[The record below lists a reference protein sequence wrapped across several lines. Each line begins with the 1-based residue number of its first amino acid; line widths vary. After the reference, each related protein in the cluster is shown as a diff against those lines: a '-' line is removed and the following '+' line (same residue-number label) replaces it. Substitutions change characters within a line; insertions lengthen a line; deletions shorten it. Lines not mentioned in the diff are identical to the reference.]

1 MNDGRDQWFTKAG
14 LPDGAITGSPEESP
28 DPPSGPHRKRRGTP
42 HFSPKR
48 SGTKRAAPAGHER
61 MPALPEEPS
70 PLDGHDGLPILVV
83 QDSDLPAT
91 AHRLRDLFAES
102 GHLFERGMV
111 VRVGQPS
118 AGGLPSIQRLSAHA
132 VVMEAHAIS
141 RPVKKQ
147 PDGSAMPVTLPER
160 LANLYLSMS
169 GEWNLPPL
177 DGVAAGPVLS
187 DGGEIAGREGYDPQ
201 TRLWC
206 LRTPPCDVP
215 AQPLR
220 EDAEW
225 ALSVLR
231 SAFATFPFEDS
242 PRAINT
248 SSGAQ
253 VVDERFPPGLDES
266 ALLCGLLTA
275 IARPSLP
282 LAPGLIVT
290 AAAVSG
296 SGSGKG
302 LLVRSIAEIAYGI
315 PPRAF
320 TAGGDR
326 HELDKRL
333 ASELVEAAPVLFLD
347 NVNGTALR
355 SDLLAS
361 VLTER
366 PARVRILGKTEMV
379 PLNSTAFIAVTGN
392 GLSVSEDLARRFL
405 MCRLDAQTE
414 DPESRPFAPGFL
426 DGIRRHRGELMSA
439 ALTIWRWGRQNQ
451 GELIRGQP
459 SGSFEQWSIWV
470 RDPLITL
477 GCADPMVRVAHA
489 KQNDPHRMRIADL
502 FRVWHGRH
510 GSLPMRASELADE
523 VIEIAD
529 PQKRGRQFQAS
540 FFDRLTG
547 TRMSGFVL
555 TSERGG
561 RWSAATYALMPTT
574 TE

>member
-1 MNDGRDQWFTKAG
+1 
-14 LPDGAITGSPEESP
+14 
-28 DPPSGPHRKRRGTP
+28 
-42 HFSPKR
+42 
-48 SGTKRAAPAGHER
+48 
-61 MPALPEEPS
+61 
-70 PLDGHDGLPILVV
+70 
-83 QDSDLPAT
+83 
-91 AHRLRDLFAES
+91 
-102 GHLFERGMV
+102 
-111 VRVGQPS
+111 
-118 AGGLPSIQRLSAHA
+118 
-132 VVMEAHAIS
+132 MEAHRIC

-147 PDGSAMPVTLPER
+147 QDGSVVPVTLPER

-169 GEWNLPPL
+169 GEWDLPAL

-187 DGGEIAGREGYDPQ
+187 GDGGIADREGYDPQ

-206 LRTPPCDVP
+206 LPTPPCEVP
-215 AQPLR
+215 ARPLR
-220 EDAEW
+220 DEAEW

-231 SAFATFPFEDS
+231 RAFATFPFEDS

-248 SSGAQ
+248 NSGAQ
-253 VVDERFPPGLDES
+253 VVDERCPPGLDES
-266 ALLCGLLTA
+266 TLLCGLLTA
-275 IARPSLP
+275 ITRPSVP

-302 LLVRSIAEIAYGI
+302 LLVRSIAEVAYGI

-320 TAGGDR
+320 TAGSDR

-414 DPESRPFAPGFL
+414 DPESRAFPPGFL
-426 DGIRRHRGELMSA
+426 DGIRRRRGELLSA

-451 GELIRGQP
+451 GELIRGQA
-459 SGSFEQWSIWV
+459 SGSFEQWSAWV

-477 GCADPMVRVAHA
+477 GCADPMVRIAQA
-489 KQNDPHRMRIADL
+489 KQNDPHRKRIVDI
-502 FRVWHGRH
+502 FRVWHEHH
-510 GSLPMRASELADE
+510 GARPMRASELAEE
-523 VIEIAD
+523 VLEIAD
-529 PQKRGRQFQAS
+529 PQRRGRQYQAS
-540 FFDRLTG
+540 FFEKMSG
-547 TRMSGFVL
+547 TRMAGFVL

-561 RWSAATYALMPTT
+561 RWSATTYALMPTT
-574 TE
+574 E